1 MHYRKITDRAIEDG
15 LLSTDGKS
23 PEATMVAR
31 LSTDIKRRNTR
42 GLAPRF
48 RAAGRGMYA
57 LATPVDP
64 LGGVVDAHNESVRS
78 DLRALLAEMDPR
90 DFERLVGQLLSSI
103 GFEDV
108 EVTKFSGDKGI
119 DVRAT
124 LTLGGVTDVRTAVQ
138 VKRWSANVRSG
149 TVRELRGGLGPHER
163 GMVINLAGFSPGA
176 QAEALAPDRTPIALI
191 DGDRLI
197 ELMIENEIGIAS
209 RSVTV
214 LTLDEDNLLV
224 EDDEAPDEESSGS
237 LAEKSVGYTGSKALS
252 MWPLPGGKSA
262 WKTTL
267 DEMLLYIAAEAPTTS
282 SAVAWVIENF
292 DRVSSPRV
300 VRGYFAS
307 VLRPLGL
314 IATDGDR
321 LLVTASGTAYLDDP
335 SDQALLKIARTTVAG
350 FDEILARLETGPA
363 STQDLYA
370 HLRSE
375 LGVTWETDA
384 QVRFR
389 LGWLEILGAVDGSS
403 AEWRLCG
410 E

>member
-1 MHYRKITDRAIEDG
+1 
-15 LLSTDGKS
+15 
-23 PEATMVAR
+23 
-31 LSTDIKRRNTR
+31 
-42 GLAPRF
+42 
-48 RAAGRGMYA
+48 
-57 LATPVDP
+57 
-64 LGGVVDAHNESVRS
+64 
-78 DLRALLAEMDPR
+78 
-90 DFERLVGQLLSSI
+90 
-103 GFEDV
+103 
-108 EVTKFSGDKGI
+108 
-119 DVRAT
+119 
-124 LTLGGVTDVRTAVQ
+124 
-138 VKRWSANVRSG
+138 
-149 TVRELRGGLGPHER
+149 
-163 GMVINLAGFSPGA
+163 
-176 QAEALAPDRTPIALI
+176 
-191 DGDRLI
+191 
-197 ELMIENEIGIAS
+197 
-209 RSVTV
+209 
-214 LTLDEDNLLV
+214 
-224 EDDEAPDEESSGS
+224 
-237 LAEKSVGYTGSKALS
+237 
-252 MWPLPGGKSA
+252 
-262 WKTTL
+262 
-267 DEMLLYIAAEAPTTS
+267 
-282 SAVAWVIENF
+282 
-292 DRVSSPRV
+292 